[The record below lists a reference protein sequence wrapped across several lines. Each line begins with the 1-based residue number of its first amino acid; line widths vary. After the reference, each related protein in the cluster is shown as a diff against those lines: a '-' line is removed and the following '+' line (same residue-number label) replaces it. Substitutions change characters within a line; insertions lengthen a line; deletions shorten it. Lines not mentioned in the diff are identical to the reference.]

1 MNTDIPTQDER
12 IMAALSHLSA
22 ILPMWGII
30 APIIIWAT
38 QREKSAYVR
47 FQSLQALA
55 FQLSIILLW
64 FVGFGCYFL
73 SFFAMFLGI
82 ATFAEAF
89 EQSGPPGPFFL
100 LFPGLP
106 LCIMGTVFFLSFL
119 YVVYGLIGAVM
130 TLQGRS
136 FRYAIIGSRI
146 ERFLQRG

>member
-1 MNTDIPTQDER
+1 
-12 IMAALSHLSA
+12 MAALSHLSA

-55 FQLSIILLW
+55 YQLSIILLW
-64 FVGFGCYFL
+64 FAGFGCYFL

-82 ATFAEAF
+82 AAFADTF
-89 EQSGPPGPFFL
+89 EQSGPPGAFFL

-106 LCIMGTVFFLSFL
+106 FCIMGTVFFLSFL

-136 FRYAIIGSRI
+136 FRYAIIGARI

>member
-1 MNTDIPTQDER
+1 
-12 IMAALSHLSA
+12 MAALSHLSA

-55 FQLSIILLW
+55 YQLSIILLW
-64 FVGFGCYFL
+64 FAGFGCYFL
-73 SFFAMFLGI
+73 SFFVMFLGI
-82 ATFAEAF
+82 ATFAESF

-106 LCIMGTVFFLSFL
+106 FCIIGAVFFFSFL

-136 FRYAIIGSRI
+136 FRYAIIGAQI
-146 ERFLQRG
+146 ERFLQPGQSAS